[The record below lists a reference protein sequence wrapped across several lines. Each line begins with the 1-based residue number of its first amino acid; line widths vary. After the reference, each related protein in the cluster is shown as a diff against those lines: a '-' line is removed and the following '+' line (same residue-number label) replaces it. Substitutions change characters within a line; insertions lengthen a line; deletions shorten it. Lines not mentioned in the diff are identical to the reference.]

1 MAPISIKLVEA
12 QDKDELGTIV
22 YYESEDLLNW
32 RIKGEITT
40 EYKGNGFMWE
50 CLDYIELEDK
60 GILFSPQGLQ
70 PEGDKYHNGDNTGY
84 LVGDKINFENW
95 VFNHGDFTELDR
107 EKSGESTVLEFGTVR
122 KCHMDTKN
130 LKIQM
135 FVDASIVEIFINDG
149 EEVFTSRIYPSKESI
164 RISIFA
170 DKSADIK
177 ATMWDI

>member
-84 LVGDKINFENW
+84 LVGDKINFEN
-95 VFNHGDFTELDR
+95 
-107 EKSGESTVLEFGTVR
+107 
-122 KCHMDTKN
+122 
-130 LKIQM
+130 
-135 FVDASIVEIFINDG
+135 
-149 EEVFTSRIYPSKESI
+149 
-164 RISIFA
+164 
-170 DKSADIK
+170 
-177 ATMWDI
+177 